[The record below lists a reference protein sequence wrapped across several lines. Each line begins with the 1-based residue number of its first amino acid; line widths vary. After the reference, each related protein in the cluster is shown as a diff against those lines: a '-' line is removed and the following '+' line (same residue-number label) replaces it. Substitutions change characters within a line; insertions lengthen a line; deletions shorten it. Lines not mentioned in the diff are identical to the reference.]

1 MNKKNNKAITL
12 FSLLT
17 VLIAFFI
24 SPITSFAA
32 TVNYEKVANYI
43 STWHVKSLGGL
54 HWTDDGIHLIKA
66 DNHPA
71 FCIEHGTIL
80 NGGSGF
86 TPSELTIAEKERL
99 SLIAYYGYQINPTI
113 DNYGITQNLVWL
125 EFGDELLTTNIP
137 NFDNRRNEILN
148 QVKNHSIKP
157 TFNNQTINL
166 KVGESTILE
175 DKNNVLSKYVKQ
187 LSNSA
192 NLKIEKNGNK
202 LKLTAT
208 KDSKESGT
216 IKYSIADSNSVGQ
229 SFVYAKPNEQK
240 VATFKLSNAGE
251 FNLNVKV
258 KLNGN
263 IKVKKIDK
271 DTGKPL
277 PNAKLKFEYNNQ
289 TKEVMTDSN
298 GLAQINDITQGTTVT
313 ISEVTAPDGFF
324 NQGELKK
331 VIVEPNK
338 TIEVTLD
345 NKPQK
350 GQLSLIKKG
359 KVPVG
364 IEKKE
369 TEYGD
374 LYEFKFDYQSLA
386 GVTYDIQATEDIK
399 VGSTIHAK
407 KGVTIATVVTGD
419 DGELIDMPLLYLGKY
434 QAIEKS
440 APDGFIIDSTPI
452 PFEFTYQEQTIEL
465 VSESLSATN
474 EFQKIKLTLHKSEE
488 VIKEWKDNLPV
499 LDVQEANGKV
509 FGLYTNQTMSF
520 ADQELPQ
527 DSLINYGTVK
537 EGLLTLDEL
546 QYPEGN
552 YYFKE
557 LDSGTDHDLNPN
569 KYPFSFKAEDN
580 DSLKEITIYESPTE
594 EGSDIP
600 ILNKLHFNEFR
611 IKKTNEQATLKNKN
625 GYEFNYDGL
634 GTGAEFTLEDEDG
647 KVLQTV
653 SIDKESIGTFSNI
666 PVGTFYLK
674 EKSPSS
680 DHYLPVDS
688 IIQITSTK
696 EGIKATDT
704 DGKTIGEQLSEN
716 EETPILLDIKNDLI
730 KGSAELTKKDVSTGE
745 ILPNTEIRILDENKN
760 CIIEG
765 KTDEKGIFAFK
776 ELPKG
781 IYYFQE
787 FGAPQGYQLDET
799 PVKFEIKEHGK
810 VVKCEMTNKRTET
823 NPLPQTGES
832 HSPLLLGIGIALSL
846 SALAFIG
853 VKKVKKSKETNN

>member
-1 MNKKNNKAITL
+1 M
-12 FSLLT
+12 
-17 VLIAFFI
+17 
-24 SPITSFAA
+24 
-32 TVNYEKVANYI
+32 
-43 STWHVKSLGGL
+43 
-54 HWTDDGIHLIKA
+54 
-66 DNHPA
+66 
-71 FCIEHGTIL
+71 
-80 NGGSGF
+80 
-86 TPSELTIAEKERL
+86 
-99 SLIAYYGYQINPTI
+99 
-113 DNYGITQNLVWL
+113 
-125 EFGDELLTTNIP
+125 
-137 NFDNRRNEILN
+137 
-148 QVKNHSIKP
+148 
-157 TFNNQTINL
+157 
-166 KVGESTILE
+166 
-175 DKNNVLSKYVKQ
+175 
-187 LSNSA
+187 
-192 NLKIEKNGNK
+192 
-202 LKLTAT
+202 
-208 KDSKESGT
+208 
-216 IKYSIADSNSVGQ
+216 GQ

-277 PNAKLKFEYNNQ
+277 PNAKLKFEYDNQ
-289 TKEVMTDSN
+289 TKEVVTDSN

-331 VIVEPNK
+331 VVVEPNK

-364 IEKKE
+364 LEKKE
-369 TEYGD
+369 TKYDD
-374 LYEFKFDYQSLA
+374 LYEFKFDYQPLA

-399 VGSTIHAK
+399 VGSTTHAK
-407 KGVTIATVVTGD
+407 KGDTVATVVTGD
-419 DGELIDMPLLYLGKY
+419 DGALIDMPLLYLGKY

-452 PFEFTYQEQTIEL
+452 PFEFTYQGQTIEL

-488 VIKEWKDNLPV
+488 VIKEWKENLPI
-499 LDVQEANGKV
+499 LDVQEANDKV
-509 FGLYTNQTMSF
+509 FGLYTDQSMTF

-546 QYPEGN
+546 QYPEGD

-557 LDSGTDHDLNPN
+557 LDSGAYHDLNPN

-580 DSLKEITIYESPTE
+580 DPLKEITIYESPTE

-634 GTGAEFTLEDEDG
+634 GTGAEFTLEDKGG

-653 SIDKESIGTFSNI
+653 SIDKDPIGTFSNI

-680 DHYLPVDS
+680 DYYLPLDS

-704 DGKTIGEQLSEN
+704 DGKMIGEQFSEDK
-716 EETPILLDIKNDLI
+716 ETTVLLDI
-730 KGSAELTKKDVSTGE
+730 
-745 ILPNTEIRILDENKN
+745 
-760 CIIEG
+760 
-765 KTDEKGIFAFK
+765 
-776 ELPKG
+776 
-781 IYYFQE
+781 
-787 FGAPQGYQLDET
+787 
-799 PVKFEIKEHGK
+799 
-810 VVKCEMTNKRTET
+810 
-823 NPLPQTGES
+823 
-832 HSPLLLGIGIALSL
+832 
-846 SALAFIG
+846 
-853 VKKVKKSKETNN
+853 

>member
-1 MNKKNNKAITL
+1 MNKTKRKVIML
-12 FSLLT
+12 LSLLT

-24 SPITSFAA
+24 SPITTFAA

-54 HWTDDGIHLIKA
+54 HWTDDGIHMIKA
-66 DNHPA
+66 DNQPA
-71 FCIEHGTIL
+71 FCIEHGTL
-80 NGGSGF
+80 LTGGSGF

-99 SLIAYYGYQINPTI
+99 SLISYYGYQINPTI

-125 EFGDELLTTNIP
+125 EFGDELLTTTIP
-137 NFDNRRNEILN
+137 NFENRKNEILN
-148 QVKNHSIKP
+148 QVKNHNIKP

-166 KVGESTILE
+166 KVGESVTLE

-187 LSNSA
+187 LNNSA

-202 LKLTAT
+202 LTLTAT
-208 KDSKESGT
+208 KDSKESGN

-229 SFVYAKPNEQK
+229 SFVYTKPNEQK

-271 DTGKPL
+271 NTGKPL

-289 TKEVMTDSN
+289 TKEVITDSN
-298 GLAQINDITQGTTVT
+298 GLAQINDITQGTTVM

-324 NQGELKK
+324 NQGELIK
-331 VIVEPNK
+331 VVVEPNK

-374 LYEFKFDYQSLA
+374 LYEFKFDYQPLA

-399 VGSTIHAK
+399 VGSTTHAK
-407 KGVTIATVVTGD
+407 KGDTVTTVVTGD

-452 PFEFTYQEQTIEL
+452 PFEFTYQGQTIEL

-488 VIKEWKDNLPV
+488 IIKDWKENLPI
-499 LDVQEANGKV
+499 LDVQEANDKV
-509 FGLYTNQTMSF
+509 FGLYTDQSMAF

-546 QYPEGN
+546 QYPEGD

-569 KYPFSFKAEDN
+569 KYPFSFIAEDN
-580 DSLKEITIYESPTE
+580 DSYKEITIYESPTE

-611 IKKTNEQATLKNKN
+611 IKKSNEQAILKNKK

-653 SIDKESIGTFSNI
+653 SIDKESIGTFSTI

-680 DHYLPVDS
+680 DHYLSLDS

-696 EGIKATDT
+696 EGIKATDMN
-704 DGKTIGEQLSEN
+704 GKVIGEQLSEN
-716 EETPILLDIKNDLI
+716 EKTTILLDIKNDLI
-730 KGSAELTKKDVSTGE
+730 KGSAELTKKDISTGE
-745 ILPNTEIRILDENKN
+745 VLPNTDIRILDEDKN

-765 KTDEKGIFAFK
+765 KTDEKGTFTFK

-799 PVKFEIKEHGK
+799 PIKFEIKEHGK
-810 VVKCEMTNKRTET
+810 VVKCEMTNKRTEST
-823 NPLPQTGES
+823 PLPQTGES
-832 HSPLLLGIGIALSL
+832 RNSLLLGIGIALSL

-853 VKKVKKSKETNN
+853 VKKVKKSKETDN